1 MRHVLTRLAALAA
14 LTAACAVPATQAFAE
29 PHPADGTSR
38 AAARLHTAPDAVREH
53 NRLAARAALRLAR
66 RIPTVGERVVGIA
79 RRYLGAPY
87 AYGGAGPGGFD
98 CSGFV
103 MYVYGKVGIEL
114 PHHAASQY
122 GLGRAVPYAQLEAG
136 DLVFFSG
143 LGHVGIYV
151 GGGRFV
157 DAPQTG
163 DVVRV
168 RPLAERRDSFVGA
181 RRIVAA

>member
-1 MRHVLTRLAALAA
+1 MRHVLTRLAVLAA
-14 LTAACAVPATQAFAE
+14 LTGAGVVPATQALAE
-29 PHPADGTSR
+29 PQPADGTPR
-38 AAARLHTAPDAVREH
+38 AVATLHTAPAALREH

-66 RIPTVGERVVGIA
+66 QLPTVGERVAGIA

-87 AYGGAGPGGFD
+87 VYGGASPGGFD

-103 MYVYGKVGIEL
+103 MYVYGKVGVEL

-122 GLGRAVPYAQLEAG
+122 GLGRAVPYRQLAPG
-136 DLVFFSG
+136 DLVFFTG

-181 RRIVAA
+181 RRIVSA

>member
-14 LTAACAVPATQAFAE
+14 LTAVCVAPATQAFAE
-29 PHPADGTSR
+29 PQPAARDASFD
-38 AAARLHTAPDAVREH
+38 ARLHGAPDALREH
-53 NRLAARAALRLAR
+53 HRLAARAALRLAR
-66 RIPTVGERVVGIA
+66 QVPTVGERVAGIA

-87 AYGGAGPGGFD
+87 VYGGAGPGGFD

-103 MYVYGKVGIEL
+103 MYVYGLVGIEL

-122 GLGRAVPYAQLEAG
+122 GVGRAVRYAQLEPG

-163 DVVRV
+163 DVVKL
-168 RPLAERRDSFVGA
+168 RPLAERRESYVGA

>member
-1 MRHVLTRLAALAA
+1 MRHVLTRLAVLAA
-14 LTAACAVPATQAFAE
+14 LTAAGVVPATQALAE
-29 PHPADGTSR
+29 PHPADGTAR
-38 AAARLHTAPDAVREH
+38 ARAMLHTAPEALREH
-53 NRLAARAALRLAR
+53 HRLAARAALRFASQV
-66 RIPTVGERVVGIA
+66 PTVGDRVAGIA

-87 AYGGAGPGGFD
+87 VYGGSSPGGFD

-122 GLGRAVPYAQLEAG
+122 GLGRAVPYAQLEPG

-143 LGHVGIYV
+143 LGHVGIYI
-151 GGGRFV
+151 GRGRFV